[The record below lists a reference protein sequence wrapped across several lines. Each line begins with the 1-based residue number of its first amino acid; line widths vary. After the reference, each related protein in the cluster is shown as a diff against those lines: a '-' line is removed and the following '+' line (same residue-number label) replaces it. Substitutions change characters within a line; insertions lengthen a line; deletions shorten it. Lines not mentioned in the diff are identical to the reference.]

1 MAMHG
6 DGAPAVH
13 IADIAKNQFEAA
25 ADLLGLDESMR
36 CRLRTPFREITVQ
49 VPVLMDKGGVRIF
62 VGHRVQHNGARGPTK
77 GGIRYH
83 PSVDLDEV
91 RGLAALMTWKT
102 ALLDLP
108 FGGAKG
114 GICVDPEQL
123 SRTELER
130 LTRKFTER
138 ITLALGPY
146 RDIPAPDMGTS
157 AQVMA
162 WLLDEYSSKR
172 GYTPAIVTGKP
183 IELGGSCGRDEA
195 TGRGVMIIM
204 REAARDYG
212 LPWKGGT
219 VAIQGFGNVGGHLAR
234 LLAAE
239 GLKILAITDAHGGVT
254 ADDGLDV
261 AALQAHAH
269 ATGSVRGFTGGEEL
283 SHDALWRV
291 PCDFLVPA
299 ALGGVIT
306 KEDNVHDLQC
316 RMVVEAAN
324 APTAP
329 IADKVLEE
337 RGIPVLPDFLANA
350 GGVVVSYF
358 EWTQNLQQLR
368 WEVEQV
374 NAGLERK
381 MVSAYQ
387 QVSQMARE
395 RNVSLR
401 TAAYAIAL
409 GRVAAAEE
417 MRGH

>member
-1 MAMHG
+1 MATQRE
-6 DGAPAVH
+6 GAPAVH

-49 VPVLMDKGGVRIF
+49 IPVLMDSGDVRIF

-114 GICVDPEQL
+114 GVCVDPEQL

-162 WLLDEYSSKR
+162 WLLDEYSGRR

-183 IELGGSCGRDEA
+183 VELGGSLGREAA
-195 TGRGVMIIM
+195 TGRGVVHCLG
-204 REAARDYG
+204 EAAEELGVRLDG
-212 LPWKGGT
+212 AT
-219 VAIQGFGNVGGHLAR
+219 VAVQGFGNVGSWAAR
-234 LLAAE
+234 LLGDLGCRVVAVSDL
-239 GLKILAITDAHGGVT
+239 GGGVHSG
-254 ADDGLDV
+254 DGLDV
-261 AALQAHAH
+261 EALLAHAQE
-269 ATGSVRGFTGGEEL
+269 AGTVAGAPGTEEL
-283 SHDALWRV
+283 TNAELLELDVDVLI
-291 PCDFLVPA
+291 PA
-299 ALGGVIT
+299 ALDRVINRGNA
-306 KEDNVHDLQC
+306 DRV
-316 RMVVEAAN
+316 RARVVVEAAN
-324 APTAP
+324 HPVTYA
-329 IADKVLEE
+329 ADEILNE
-337 RGIPVLPDFLANA
+337 RGIPVIPDILANA
-350 GGVVVSYF
+350 GGVTVSYF
-358 EWTQNLQQLR
+358 EWTQNIQQFR
-368 WEVEQV
+368 WEEEQV
-374 NAGLERK
+374 N
-381 MVSAYQ
+381 
-387 QVSQMARE
+387 RE
-395 RNVSLR
+395 LCKRMTAAWRRVHDRATRDGVSLR
-401 TAAYAIAL
+401 EAAYTLAVDEVSHAVRL
-409 GRVAAAEE
+409 
-417 MRGH
+417 RGYV